1 MILGYNFSGMS
12 SVRLVQQERPPM
24 SLDLCEMSLQQT
36 KELLRLT
43 DLTLQNIC
51 CRRFTGEELYAEAL
65 QQILGGKGR
74 RGPASIFIVFQE
86 HNGDICRGKVFH
98 LMAGTM
104 VEKAEIAIAPGSSY
118 AAILL
123 QAQTQAALVVSNWAD
138 SGETM
143 EEYQANFPD
152 GITSFVGAPIR
163 NFVTCRISGEAPGAI
178 IAFNYP
184 GKATDYD
191 ADVLRS
197 LAVVIGSLVTL
208 SSEVRE
214 TEQAFIYTIEA
225 LARAC
230 EAAEEQTGR
239 HILRVNRYA
248 GALAANLGLAAEF
261 VEVMSYSAQMHDV
274 GKIRIP
280 PAILLKEAE
289 LTGEEMS
296 LMKRHP
302 AYGEEILGDSPR
314 LTIARQIA
322 IAHHENWDGSGYPT
336 GLKGEQIPLAG
347 RIVKVAD
354 VYDALRSKRSYKK
367 PLSHGETVR
376 IFREGDERI
385 NPRGHFDPELLATF
399 FKIEQMFARIY
410 ESEGE
415 KVGN

>member
-1 MILGYNFSGMS
+1 MTL
-12 SVRLVQQERPPM
+12 E
-24 SLDLCEMSLQQT
+24 LCEMSLQQT

-43 DLTLQNIC
+43 DTTLQNIC
-51 CRRFTGEELYAEAL
+51 CRRFTGEELYVEAL

-86 HNGDICRGKVFH
+86 RNGDFCRGKVFH
-98 LMAGTM
+98 LMAGTLI
-104 VEKAEIAIAPGSSY
+104 EKAEISISPESSY
-118 AAILL
+118 AASLF
-123 QAQTQAALVVSNWAD
+123 QTQAQAALLVSNWAD
-138 SGETM
+138 SRESL
-143 EEYQANFPD
+143 EEYQANFPI
-152 GITSFVGAPIR
+152 GITSFVGAPVK
-163 NFVTCRISGEAPGAI
+163 NFITCRISGEAPGAI

-184 GKATDYD
+184 GRATDYD

-261 VEVMSYSAQMHDV
+261 VEVISYSAQMHDV

-280 PAILLKEAE
+280 TAILLKEGE
-289 LTGEEMS
+289 LTREEMT
-296 LMKRHP
+296 LIKLHP
-302 AYGEEILGDSPR
+302 RYGEEILGDSPR

-322 IAHHENWDGSGYPT
+322 ISHHENWDGTGYPA
-336 GLKGEQIPLAG
+336 GLKGDQIPLAG

-354 VYDALRSKRSYKK
+354 VYDALRSKRSYKE
-367 PLSHGETVR
+367 PLNHSDAVR
-376 IFREGDERI
+376 IFREGDQRI
-385 NPRGHFDPELLATF
+385 NPRAHFDPELLATF
-399 FKIEQMFARIY
+399 FKIEQMFAWIY
-410 ESEGE
+410 ESQGD
-415 KVGN
+415 KLAGIV